1 MVVAFGIPG
10 NFFRIISIS
19 CLTAIINTSDITND
33 CRFDRDLGVCGRVFV
48 RSKSGAI
55 QQKLVKIDRAILR
68 VSNLAIHLQSAEERK
83 GFSPNKEDHLS
94 PILATAATRSLSQTE
109 GSNDSAEEKEGKKND
124 EEGKEG
130 TTKDGW
136 TEYQEPL
143 LISLLASELQLN
155 ITDIVDFELSLFDI
169 QKAAL
174 GGVHSEFVHSGR
186 LDNLASCFLAVQALV
201 ECVDNVELL
210 AGDEDINMVV
220 LYDHEEVGSSS
231 AVGAAGPILGEAV
244 DRISA
249 ALSKDGNVSADE
261 RDATIH
267 RSFVLSSDQAHA
279 LHPNYASKHEKSHQP
294 QMNGGM
300 VIKRNAN
307 QRYATN
313 GVTALIMREIA
324 RRASLPPVQEFI
336 VRQDCGCGSTIGPL
350 ISTATGIRA
359 IDMGCPQLSMHS
371 IRETMGTCDCKTF
384 LFVLFCLCRLF
395 LIFLHIIVT
404 SGLKLFKS
412 FFQYFREVDESID
425 Q

>member
-231 AVGAAGPILGEAV
+231 ACVNQSLLAV
-244 DRISA
+244 C
-249 ALSKDGNVSADE
+249 V
-261 RDATIH
+261 H
-267 RSFVLSSDQAHA
+267 
-279 LHPNYASKHEKSHQP
+279 
-294 QMNGGM
+294 
-300 VIKRNAN
+300 
-307 QRYATN
+307 
-313 GVTALIMREIA
+313 MR
-324 RRASLPPVQEFI
+324 
-336 VRQDCGCGSTIGPL
+336 
-350 ISTATGIRA
+350 
-359 IDMGCPQLSMHS
+359 
-371 IRETMGTCDCKTF
+371 
-384 LFVLFCLCRLF
+384 
-395 LIFLHIIVT
+395 
-404 SGLKLFKS
+404 
-412 FFQYFREVDESID
+412 
-425 Q
+425 